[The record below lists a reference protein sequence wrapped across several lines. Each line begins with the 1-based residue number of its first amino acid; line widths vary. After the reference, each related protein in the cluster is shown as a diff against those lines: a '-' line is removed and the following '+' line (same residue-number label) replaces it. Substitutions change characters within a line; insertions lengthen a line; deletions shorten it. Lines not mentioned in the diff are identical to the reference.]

1 MYIVFL
7 FILLLESSKMEM
19 YSNTNQGER
28 VMPVLVVQGG
38 GQEGHGGTQG
48 RLSEYFITLLLITT

>member
-1 MYIVFL
+1 
-7 FILLLESSKMEM
+7 M

-48 RLSEYFITLLLITT
+48 RLSEYFITLLLTTTLLNDGSCFYINVP